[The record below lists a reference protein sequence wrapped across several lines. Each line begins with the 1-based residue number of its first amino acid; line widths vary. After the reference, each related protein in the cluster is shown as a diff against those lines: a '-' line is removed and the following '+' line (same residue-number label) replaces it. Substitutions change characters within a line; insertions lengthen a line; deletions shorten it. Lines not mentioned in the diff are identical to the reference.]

1 MSEFKHKLILYTA
14 ILSLLIIVFVQR
26 SCSAQTPQT
35 TKQKVIV
42 PEKKGEFTTS
52 VAIFHK
58 KEKKDSIV
66 YKTIVVKTE
75 NPVNKEL
82 VEKLKEAL
90 KKKDTTSIIELY
102 GDAIGEREE
111 TQVFDNK
118 DINLEIKVR
127 TRGELLELK
136 PKYTIKE
143 REEVVQVK
151 QKETV
156 FAVYV
161 GGGLKTNIEL
171 GELSPTVN
179 LGIQNK
185 RGSIIYGQYGLDKS
199 FQIGYNFRILNIKK

>member
-42 PEKKGEFTTS
+42 PEKKGEFTTP

-90 KKKDTTSIIELY
+90 KKKDT
-102 GDAIGEREE
+102 
-111 TQVFDNK
+111 K
-118 DINLEIKVR
+118 IKKKKKKKFCKGKKKK
-127 TRGELLELK
+127 TE
-136 PKYTIKE
+136 
-143 REEVVQVK
+143 
-151 QKETV
+151 

-161 GGGLKTNIEL
+161 GGGLKQT
-171 GELSPTVN
+171 
-179 LGIQNK
+179 
-185 RGSIIYGQYGLDKS
+185 
-199 FQIGYNFRILNIKK
+199 